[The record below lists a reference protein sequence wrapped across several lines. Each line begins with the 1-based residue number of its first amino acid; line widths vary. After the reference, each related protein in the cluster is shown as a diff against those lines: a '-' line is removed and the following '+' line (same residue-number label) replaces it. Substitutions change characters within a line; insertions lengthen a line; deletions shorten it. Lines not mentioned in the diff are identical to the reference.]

1 MGTAVITVDNIS
13 KKFCKSLKRSMLY
26 GVQDILHNIAGR
38 AEDTAGLRPDEF
50 WAVNG
55 VSFSLERGETLGL
68 IGPNGSG
75 KSTLLKMLNG
85 IFMPDR
91 GRITI
96 CGRVGALIEVG
107 AGFHPMLTGRENV
120 YVNGAILGMT
130 KSEID
135 RKFDEILAFADIGD
149 FIDVAVKH
157 YSSGMYVRL
166 GFAVAVY
173 CKPDILLVDEVL
185 AVGDMNFRHK
195 CLSKIG
201 EMVDQQVSV
210 IIVSHNLEEITR
222 VADRLI
228 LLDDGKALTEG
239 QSLQVINKY
248 FTIAHKHGRE
258 EESYRTEILDIVHIS
273 LLDSAQHEVAKI
285 SNKEELTIKAT
296 VCTKTALP
304 EVSISYGLWSNANI
318 NVAGSASSWDSQLF
332 TLSPGIH
339 ELSVTLPLYNLK
351 EGLYVLDFG
360 VWDKNLLKCYA
371 HARRFRTIH
380 IENVSKKFTGIVDL
394 KPRWG
399 HSLQRDN
406 DTK

>member
-1 MGTAVITVDNIS
+1 MSHAVVTVEHVS

-26 GVQDILHNIAGR
+26 GIQDIVKNIAGLPS
-38 AEDTAGLRPDEF
+38 GGSQLRPREF
-50 WAVNG
+50 WAVDE
-55 VSFSLERGETLGL
+55 VDFELKKGEALGI

-85 IFMPDR
+85 IFMPDK

-135 RKFDEILAFADIGD
+135 RKFAEIVTFADIGD

-173 CKPDILLVDEVL
+173 CEPDILLVDEVL

-222 VADRLI
+222 VTERLI
-228 LLDDGKALTEG
+228 LLDNGKALIEG
-239 QSLQVINKY
+239 ESLQVINKY
-248 FTIAHKHGRE
+248 FTIANNHSRG
-258 EESYRTEILDIVHIS
+258 EESYHTEILDVVQFN
-273 LLDSAQHEVAKI
+273 LVDAEGHEVEII
-285 SNKEELTIKAT
+285 SNEEELTVKAT
-296 VCTKTALP
+296 VVTKTALSD
-304 EVSISYGLWSNANI
+304 VSLSYGLWSNANI
-318 NVAGSASSWDSQLF
+318 HVAGSASSWDFQLF
-332 TLSPGIH
+332 SLSSGIH

-351 EGLYVLDFG
+351 EGLYFLDFG
-360 VWDKNLLKCYA
+360 VWDKNLLKCYV
-371 HARRFRTIH
+371 HARRFRSIH
-380 IENVSKKFTGIVDL
+380 IENVSKKFSGIVDL

-399 HSLQRDN
+399 HSLQRTSD
-406 DTK
+406 KQ